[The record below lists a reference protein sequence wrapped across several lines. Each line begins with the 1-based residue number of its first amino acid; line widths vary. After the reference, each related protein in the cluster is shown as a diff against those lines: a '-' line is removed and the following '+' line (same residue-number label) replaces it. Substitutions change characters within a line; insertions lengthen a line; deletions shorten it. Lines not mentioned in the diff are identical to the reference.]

1 MKYVFLEEHLLQ
13 SVIISSSLSV
23 LEEEK
28 LLRVIRGNKEALG
41 YSVTVLKEMSPAYY
55 MHKIKLE
62 EEFKPVVQP
71 QRILNPYIK

>member
-1 MKYVFLEEHLLQ
+1 MQ
-13 SVIISSSLSV
+13 SIIISSSLSV

-28 LLRVIRGNKEALG
+28 LLRVIHSNKEALG
-41 YSVTVLKEMSPAYY
+41 YNVTDLKEMSPAYY

-71 QRILNPYIK
+71 QRVLNPYIK